1 MDRIR
6 LTGLRAFGHHGVFD
20 HERTDGQEFL
30 VDLEVPGDLST
41 AGRGDVLADTV
52 DYGVLAEE
60 VVAVITGQPFDLIES
75 VAEEIARR
83 CLAQC
88 SEITVTVHKPQAPI
102 PHAFAD
108 VSVSVTRTRGAG
120 GPGRQGSGVAES
132 QAVAGET
139 QAGTERGGDPA
150 GQRLARAV
158 LALGAN
164 LGEPLTALRA
174 ARAALDRHPH
184 ITVTAAS
191 RVYRTAPVG
200 GVEQPDF
207 LNAAVLVDTV
217 LTPLELLGVAQGIE
231 VAAHRTREVH
241 WGPRTLDIDLIRYA
255 APGCELDDPA
265 QQTRLALPRLDLP
278 HPRAAERAFVLAPW
292 AEIAPHARVELA
304 GAPEGAGSSRPVEP
318 GTGGPGEAGETVA
331 LTEALARAADTGG
344 IERTADTLWPQHDA
358 PERAGEDR

>member
-41 AGRGDVLADTV
+41 AGRGDALADTV

-60 VVAVITGQPFDLIES
+60 AVAVITGEPFDLIES
-75 VAEEIARR
+75 VAEGIARR
-83 CLAQC
+83 CLAHCAQ
-88 SEITVTVHKPQAPI
+88 ITVTVHKPQAPI

-108 VSVSVTRTRGAG
+108 VSVTVTRSRGASSA
-120 GPGRQGSGVAES
+120 GSRP
-132 QAVAGET
+132 AGTGEA
-139 QAGTERGGDPA
+139 QAGTESGGDA
-150 GQRLARAV
+150 ARQRPARAV

-164 LGEPLTALRA
+164 LGEPLTALRTA
-174 ARAALDRHPH
+174 VAALERHPH

-191 RVYRTAPVG
+191 HVYRTAPVG

-207 LNAAVLVDTV
+207 LNAAVLVDTA

-231 VAAHRTREVH
+231 VAAHRTRDVR

-255 APGCELDDPA
+255 APGAELDDPA
-265 QQTRLALPRLDLP
+265 QQMRLALPRLDLP

-292 AEIAPHARVELA
+292 EEIAPGARVEVA
-304 GAPEGAGSSRPVEP
+304 GAAVGLA
-318 GTGGPGEAGETVA
+318 EAI
-331 LTEALARAADTGG
+331 ARAADAGG
-344 IERTADTLWPQHDA
+344 VERTADTLGPAVPEPPTSPAPQPA
-358 PERAGEDR
+358 PGSEEAR

>member
-41 AGRGDVLADTV
+41 AGRGDALADTV

-60 VVAVITGQPFDLIES
+60 AVAVITGEPFDLIES

-83 CLAQC
+83 CLAHCAQ
-88 SEITVTVHKPQAPI
+88 ITVTVHKPQAPI

-108 VSVSVTRTRGAG
+108 VSVTVTRTRGAG
-120 GPGRQGSGVAES
+120 GPGPQPTGSGES
-132 QAVAGET
+132 QAGAIAEP
-139 QAGTERGGDPA
+139 GGDAA

-174 ARAALDRHPH
+174 AVAGLDRHPH

-241 WGPRTLDIDLIRYA
+241 WGPRTLDIDLIRCA

-304 GAPEGAGSSRPVEP
+304 GAPEGVGSSGPDEP
-318 GTGGPGEAGETVA
+318 GTGGPGDAGAAVT
-331 LTEALARAADTGG
+331 LTEALARAADAGG
-344 IERTADTLWPQHDA
+344 VERTADTLWPQHDD
-358 PERAGEDR
+358 PEGAGEER